1 MTRAKYEGTWG
12 GSAPF
17 FFSEEEE
24 GSSLFSFLGNSK
36 TTRIKDP
43 SMALSTSLTYPQ
55 LSLDKG
61 HFFHSKN
68 IFP

>member
-1 MTRAKYEGTWG
+1 MRAPG
-12 GSAPF
+12 GCSAPF

-24 GSSLFSFLGNSK
+24 GSAFFSFLGNSK

-43 SMALSTSLTYPQ
+43 SMVLSTSLTYPQ
-55 LSLDKG
+55 LSIYIG

-68 IFP
+68 TFP